1 MGIMAFFRIYIINR
15 NRNDSTHSLDR
26 DGDDTTAV
34 MIATWGFRLPTRTLK
49 QRLTG
54 TVVALLAKRLSI
66 FT

>member
-1 MGIMAFFRIYIINR
+1 MGIMAFFKICIINR

-26 DGDDTTAV
+26 DGDDTAAV
-34 MIATWGFRLPTRTLK
+34 MIATWVFRLPTRTLK